1 MNSNFQKWLQK
12 LILNERKILNKI
24 LIKFQIYLTNINFYL
39 KVLFS
44 LLKVLIKDLL
54 YSIGLLDSSLF
65 EDIQEIYRR
74 FKSYLLNLFII
85 YSIWNNI
92 KVNNKISLQYIYK
105 WMYIIDI
112 KIKLISSFNEKKFLF
127 KYYFFILFILI
138 SYKRL

>member
-12 LILNERKILNKI
+12 LILNKRKILNKI

-54 YSIGLLDSSLF
+54 YSISLLDSSLF

-74 FKSYLLNLFII
+74 FKSYLLNLFTI

-127 KYYFFILFILI
+127 KYYFFTSFILI

>member
-1 MNSNFQKWLQK
+1 M
-12 LILNERKILNKI
+12 
-24 LIKFQIYLTNINFYL
+24 
-39 KVLFS
+39 
-44 LLKVLIKDLL
+44 L

-127 KYYFFILFILI
+127 KYYFFISFILI

>member
-54 YSIGLLDSSLF
+54 YSISLLDSSLF

-74 FKSYLLNLFII
+74 FKSYLLNLFTI
-85 YSIWNNI
+85 YSI
-92 KVNNKISLQYIYK
+92 L
-105 WMYIIDI
+105 
-112 KIKLISSFNEKKFLF
+112 
-127 KYYFFILFILI
+127 
-138 SYKRL
+138 

>member
-112 KIKLISSFNEKKFLF
+112 KIKLISSLSLMKKNFYLSIIFLYHSF
-127 KYYFFILFILI
+127 
-138 SYKRL
+138 

>member
-92 KVNNKISLQYIYK
+92 KVNNKISLQYIYC
-105 WMYIIDI
+105 
-112 KIKLISSFNEKKFLF
+112 NEC
-127 KYYFFILFILI
+127 I
-138 SYKRL
+138 